1 MLMRFIIIY
10 DDSYQYLATMSKT
23 KYHPASIFFH
33 WAIAL
38 LVVAAFVVIELKGQF
53 PKGSEPRE
61 LCKTIHGVIGQLI
74 FLLMIFRLGARF
86 MFGVPTPS
94 NPNPAFIG
102 LAKAMHWLLYAILLI
117 SPIFGLMYFQYGGK
131 EIHFFGLV
139 WPQLVTPNPDMKK
152 VVEEIHEFLGNSL
165 YFLIGIHALAGLWQ
179 HYVIKD
185 DTLRRMLNKANI

>member
-1 MLMRFIIIY
+1 
-10 DDSYQYLATMSKT
+10 MSKT

-33 WAIAL
+33 WVIAL
-38 LVVAAFVVIELKGQF
+38 LVVAAFVSIELKGQF
-53 PKGSEPRE
+53 PRGSEPRE

-74 FLLMIFRLGARF
+74 FLLMILRLGARF
-86 MFGVPTPS
+86 MYGVPTPN
-94 NPNPAFIG
+94 NPNPIFIS
-102 LAKAMHWLLYAILLI
+102 LSKAMHCLLYAILLI

-139 WPQLVTPNPDMKK
+139 WPQLVTPNPEMKK
-152 VVEEIHEFLGNSL
+152 VVEGIHEFLGNSL

-179 HYVIKD
+179 HYVLKE